1 MSSVWVSRP
10 ATRTAATPIASRR
23 TTVRLRVS
31 SVLDDSR
38 VEAGTERSSPLLCA
52 AVVRVGSGNVNA
64 SDCLGAVDRKSAVA
78 VALLEPLLVE
88 RLLAEPLPVERLL
101 AEPLLAELLAL
112 DPLPEPL
119 APVIP

>member
-1 MSSVWVSRP
+1 M
-10 ATRTAATPIASRR
+10 
-23 TTVRLRVS
+23 
-31 SVLDDSR
+31 
-38 VEAGTERSSPLLCA
+38 
-52 AVVRVGSGNVNA
+52 NA

-88 RLLAEPLPVERLL
+88 RLLPEPLL

-119 APVIP
+119 GPAIP